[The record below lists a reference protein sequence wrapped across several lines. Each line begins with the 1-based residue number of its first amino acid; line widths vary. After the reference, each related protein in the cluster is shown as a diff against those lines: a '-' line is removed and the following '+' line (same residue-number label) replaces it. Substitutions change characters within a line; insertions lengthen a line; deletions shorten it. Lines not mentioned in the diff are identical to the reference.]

1 MAQSPRLRCEGLLRS
16 PTYAKRSLFVKK
28 IVSTGKYSKIIMVA
42 LAIKLWKF
50 NQGRFDV
57 SFVEEIKA
65 LNNNI
70 SQAIKYWRDDRL
82 ESAY

>member
-1 MAQSPRLRCEGLLRS
+1 
-16 PTYAKRSLFVKK
+16 
-28 IVSTGKYSKIIMVA
+28 MVA
-42 LAIKLWKF
+42 IAIKLWKF

-65 LNNNI
+65 INNNI